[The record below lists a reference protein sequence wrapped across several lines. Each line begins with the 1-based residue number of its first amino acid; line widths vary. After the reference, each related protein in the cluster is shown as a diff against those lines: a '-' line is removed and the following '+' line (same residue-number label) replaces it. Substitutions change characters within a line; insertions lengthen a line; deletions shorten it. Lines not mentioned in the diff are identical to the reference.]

1 MTRTQANLVLLMA
14 AMIWGS
20 TFVVQQIGTGGL
32 GALTYTSSRFF
43 LGALFITPFAL
54 KQLRRIN
61 SGERPIIKSDWLMMI
76 FTGSMLFLGASLQQF
91 GIFFTSVSNAGFLT
105 ALYVPLVPILAYVLL
120 KRRFHWTV
128 WPSAAACLIGTY
140 IMSGTGPIRL
150 QVGDFWV
157 IGSAFFWAAHV
168 LCVGHIAGRTG
179 APILV
184 AMVQFFTCAV
194 LALIT
199 GLVIEH
205 PELSHYNGALFGILW
220 GGLMSV
226 GLGFTLQVVGQRFT
240 NPADAA
246 IILSMETVFAAFGG
260 FLFLGERLTVLQLS
274 GAGLILAGVLAVEL
288 LPMMGIG
295 KTRTLS

>member
-1 MTRTQANLVLLMA
+1 MSRTQANLVLLMA
-14 AMIWGS
+14 SMIWGS

-32 GALTYTSSRFF
+32 GALTYTASRFF
-43 LGALFITPFAL
+43 LGAFFITPFAL
-54 KQLRRIN
+54 KQLRRVN
-61 SGERPIIKSDWLMMI
+61 FGERPITGSDWLMML
-76 FTGSMLFLGASLQQF
+76 FTGCMLFLGASLQQF

-105 ALYVPLVPILAYVLL
+105 ALYVPLVPLLGWMLL

-157 IGSAFFWAAHV
+157 IASAFFWACHV
-168 LCVGHIAGRTG
+168 LCVGFIAGRTG
-179 APILV
+179 APIVV

-194 LALIT
+194 LATVT
-199 GLVIEH
+199 GLIIEH
-205 PELSHYNGALFGILW
+205 PELSQYNGALFGILW

-246 IILSMETVFAAFGG
+246 IILSMETVFAALGG
-260 FLFLGERLTVLQLS
+260 FIFLGERLTILQLS

-295 KTRTLS
+295 KARSLT

>member
-14 AMIWGS
+14 ALIWGS
-20 TFVVQQIGTGGL
+20 TFVVQQVGTGGL
-32 GALTYTSSRFF
+32 GALTYTASRFF

-54 KQLRRIN
+54 KQLRRI
-61 SGERPIIKSDWLMMI
+61 SLERPVSRSDWLMMI

-105 ALYVPLVPILAYVLL
+105 ALYVPLVPLLGWLLL
-120 KRRFHWTV
+120 KRKFHWTI
-128 WPSAAACLIGTY
+128 WPSAAACLVGTY

-150 QVGDFWV
+150 QAGDFWV
-157 IGSAFFWAAHV
+157 IASAFFWAAHV

-179 APILV
+179 APIVV

-199 GLVIEH
+199 GLLIEH
-205 PELSHYNGALFGILW
+205 PQVSHYNGALFGILW

-246 IILSMETVFAAFGG
+246 IILSMETVFAAIGG
-260 FLFLGERLTVLQLS
+260 FFFLGERLTILQLS

-295 KTRTLS
+295 KARSLS